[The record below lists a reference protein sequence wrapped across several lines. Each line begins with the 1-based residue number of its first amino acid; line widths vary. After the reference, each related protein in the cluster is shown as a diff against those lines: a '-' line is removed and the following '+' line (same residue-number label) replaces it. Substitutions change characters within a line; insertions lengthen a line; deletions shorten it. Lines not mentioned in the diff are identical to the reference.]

1 MNSNKNLLASDNN
14 IDKIL
19 GYKSWG
25 NRRKI
30 DSLLEM
36 DCIMYT
42 ELGVDSTKKE
52 RDDVKKMSRKIY
64 KAIKSIDPLIGGPM
78 LSSMD

>member
-14 IDKIL
+14 VDKIL
-19 GYKSWG
+19 GYKSWSD
-25 NRRKI
+25 RRKI

>member
-1 MNSNKNLLASDNN
+1 MNSNNN
-14 IDKIL
+14 VDKIL
-19 GYKSWG
+19 GYKSWSD
-25 NRRKI
+25 RRKI

-42 ELGVDSTKKE
+42 ELGIDSTKKE
-52 RDDVKKMSRKIY
+52 RDDVRKMSRKIY

>member
-14 IDKIL
+14 VDKIL
-19 GYKSWG
+19 GYKSWSD
-25 NRRKI
+25 RRKI

-52 RDDVKKMSRKIY
+52 RDEVKKMSRKIY

>member
-1 MNSNKNLLASDNN
+1 MNSNKNLSASDNN

-25 NRRKI
+25 DRRKI

-52 RDDVKKMSRKIY
+52 RDDVKKMSLKIY
-64 KAIKSIDPLIGGPM
+64 KAIKNIDPLIGGPM

>member
-1 MNSNKNLLASDNN
+1 MNSSNN
-14 IDKIL
+14 VDKIL
-19 GYKSWG
+19 GYKSWSD
-25 NRRKI
+25 RRKI

>member
-1 MNSNKNLLASDNN
+1 MNSNKNLFASDNN
-14 IDKIL
+14 VDKIL
-19 GYKSWG
+19 GCKSWSD
-25 NRRKI
+25 RRKI

>member
-1 MNSNKNLLASDNN
+1 MNSNNN
-14 IDKIL
+14 VDKIL
-19 GYKSWG
+19 GYKSWSD
-25 NRRKI
+25 RRKI

>member
-1 MNSNKNLLASDNN
+1 MNSNNN
-14 IDKIL
+14 VDKIL
-19 GYKSWG
+19 GYKSWSD
-25 NRRKI
+25 RRKI

-52 RDDVKKMSRKIY
+52 RDEVKKMSRKIY

>member
-52 RDDVKKMSRKIY
+52 REEVKKMSRKIY

>member
-52 RDDVKKMSRKIY
+52 RDEVKKMSRKIY

>member
-1 MNSNKNLLASDNN
+1 MNSNNN
-14 IDKIL
+14 VDKIL
-19 GYKSWG
+19 GYKSWSD
-25 NRRKI
+25 RRKI

-52 RDDVKKMSRKIY
+52 REDVKKMSRKIY

>member
-1 MNSNKNLLASDNN
+1 MNSNNN
-14 IDKIL
+14 VDKIL
-19 GYKSWG
+19 GYKSWSD
-25 NRRKI
+25 RRKI

-42 ELGVDSTKKE
+42 ELGIDSTKKE

>member
-1 MNSNKNLLASDNN
+1 MNSNKNLSASDNN

-25 NRRKI
+25 DRRKI

-42 ELGVDSTKKE
+42 ELGTDSTKKE

-64 KAIKSIDPLIGGPM
+64 KAIKSIDPLMGGPM